1 MHARDF
7 SNEYARYRSLGEKAL
22 AQVPDAALNRMPTPD
37 GNSIAILVRHIG
49 GNLASRFTDFLTTDG
64 EKPWRDRDGEF
75 SEGPFTRA
83 QIDELWKKGWDV
95 VESEVGKLSDD
106 DFGRTITIRGTAS
119 TVHEALCRSIAHTSM
134 HVGQIILLAR
144 MYATGEW
151 QTLSIPKGKSQDYNK
166 NPVFEKAH
174 VR

>member
-7 SNEYARYRSLGEKAL
+7 FNEYARYRSLGEKAL